1 MTWKLGVTLFI
12 MGAFAFGE
20 ETFEI
25 RSILAFII
33 LLFGI
38 IVVIIGIC
46 YMKKD
51 KTDDIIITD
60 IRQDRDIHRQNSEE
74 FAQNNEEAN
83 LGKKDYVF

>member
-1 MTWKLGVTLFI
+1 MTIFLSLWFKKIFFVFPFIQMTWKLGVTLFI

-60 IRQDRDIHRQNSEE
+60 IRQDRDIDR
-74 FAQNNEEAN
+74 
-83 LGKKDYVF
+83 